1 MKIYEILLI
10 AIGLAMD
17 CFAVSISGGL
27 TIKDLR
33 FTKALKPSFF
43 FATFQILMPIAGWF
57 IGGLFSRWFSQV
69 DHFIAFFI
77 LTFIGCKMI
86 YEALKKE
93 ESKKTIRMDNL
104 KVLLGLSV
112 ATSID
117 ALIVGFGLGFI
128 GFPVVTF
135 LISVWSVT
143 FSMSMTGLFIAK
155 RVGPLFGKR
164 AEVMGG
170 VLLCLIGLKI
180 LLEHLEVIRF

>member
-1 MKIYEILLI
+1 
-10 AIGLAMD
+10 MD

-27 TIKDLR
+27 TIKNLS

-43 FATFQILMPIAGWF
+43 FATFQILMPVAGWLV
-57 IGGLFSRWFSQV
+57 GGLFSRWFSQV

-77 LTFIGCKMI
+77 LTFIGCRMI
-86 YEALKKE
+86 YEALRKE
-93 ESKKTIRMDNL
+93 ENKKAIRMDSI

-117 ALIVGFGLGFI
+117 ALIVGFGLRFLE
-128 GFPVVTF
+128 FPVATF

-143 FSMSMTGLFIAK
+143 FFMAMTGLFIAK
-155 RVGPLFGKR
+155 KVGPLFGKR

-170 VLLCLIGLKI
+170 ILLFLIGLKI
-180 LLEHLEVIRF
+180 LLEHLQVIRF